1 MREVVAAKV
10 GVAMR
15 AEGCA
20 RIGHRHT
27 GIAVSGGEGSGCQ
40 RCVATG
46 VGYAGSGADVSGF
59 AWQEGGSGRP
69 LEFVFDDNVAHN
81 NANHGAF
88 IWHNGGNSQ
97 APYLNNAFWS
107 NDGYGIHWGAYV
119 NSFVLQSFTAID
131 NGLASVGVKAIP
143 ADARARLDGATLDDL
158 RVLAYVLVQ
167 DEPNILRDL
176 TFTGEKP
183 VAFSQIHDP
192 CEGGDET
199 DPEDPECARIWLRIE
214 NPVLPSG
221 VQPFDFGWTA
231 NRSSVWEVRG
241 FSHPDADYADLPAD
255 FDLYR
260 RDNQVAGGT
269 MHAGFDAW
277 LVPR

>member
-27 GIAVSGGEGSGCQ
+27 GIAVSGGERSGCQ

-88 IWHNGGNSQ
+88 IWHNGAQ
-97 APYLNNAFWS
+97 AQRPYENDAFWS

-119 NSFVLQSFTAID
+119 NSFVLQSFTAVD

-167 DEPNILRDL
+167 DEPNILRGL
-176 TFTGEKP
+176 TFTGDRP

-199 DPEDPECARIWLRIE
+199 DPEDPESARIWLRIE

-241 FSHPDADYADLPAD
+241 FSHPDADHADLPAD

-260 RDNQVAGGT
+260 RDNQVEGGA